1 MKPSQVSLSFLYRP
15 GLRARNSL
23 LHDERVK
30 LHAYTPFIFMMGKHE
45 KEEMS
50 REVFRV
56 TLTHSRY
63 VYYSYSHER
72 IRIRHEHKNGD
83 DRYRI
88 ICLLSAAKCCYDNS
102 MIKTLREKH
111 DGSII
116 KQKTLTLIF
125 SDQLS

>member
-45 KEEMS
+45 REEMS

-56 TLTHSRY
+56 TLIH
-63 VYYSYSHER
+63 V
-72 IRIRHEHKNGD
+72 HKNGD

-102 MIKTLREKH
+102 MIKTL
-111 DGSII
+111 
-116 KQKTLTLIF
+116 
-125 SDQLS
+125 